1 MIVLLQP
8 IPFDL
13 HVLGLPLALI
23 LSQDQTLHCK
33 VFNIALGLPVC
44 PISPK
49 GNGLACYFLQSFKER
64 FYISNVND
72 FDAIE
77 SDLGLQR

>member
-1 MIVLLQP
+1 MIVLLQS

-44 PISPK
+44 PNSPK
-49 GNGLACYFLQSFKER
+49 GTELACYFLQSFKER

-72 FDAIE
+72 FDANRI
-77 SDLGLQR
+77 